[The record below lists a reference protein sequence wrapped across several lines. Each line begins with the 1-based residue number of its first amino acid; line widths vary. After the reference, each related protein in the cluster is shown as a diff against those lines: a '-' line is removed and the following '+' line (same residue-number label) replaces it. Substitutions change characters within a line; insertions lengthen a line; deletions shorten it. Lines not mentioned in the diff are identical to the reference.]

1 MEMSLR
7 TKEKAKAGKEMKSGA
22 PQGNKNAEKW
32 TLIEAENL
40 FNDALI
46 LSQGEEYDFIGEIAK
61 MLKVYRELFVYLS
74 DKFPELKSVYKN
86 ILSNL
91 EANCFS
97 HIKKGKIREAS
108 GIVNLKSNYGW
119 TDRQQIEQNIN
130 IPHLPDIV
138 IK

>member
-7 TKEKAKAGKEMKSGA
+7 TKEKAEAGKKMKSGA
-22 PQGNKNAEKW
+22 QPGNKNAEKW
-32 TLIEAENL
+32 TLEESQEL

-61 MLKVYRELFVYLS
+61 KLKVYRELFVYLS
-74 DKFPELKSVYKN
+74 DKFPELKSVYKG

-91 EANCFS
+91 EASCFS